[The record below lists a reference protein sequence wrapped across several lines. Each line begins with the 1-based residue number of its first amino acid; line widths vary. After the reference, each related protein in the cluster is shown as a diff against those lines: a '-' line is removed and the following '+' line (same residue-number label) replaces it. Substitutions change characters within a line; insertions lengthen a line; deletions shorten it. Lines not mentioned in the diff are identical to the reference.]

1 MEKRKRI
8 CVRDV
13 MNPNFD
19 IVDRMATVREVLVNM
34 KHVENKSV
42 IVKKRDENDEIG
54 IVLFSD
60 IARNVLGKDHAS
72 DRINVYEIMQKPAIS
87 VHPNMDIRY
96 CARLLGRFHLT
107 RVPVIENNTIV
118 GMVSFTDL
126 IIRGLVEQEG
136 LEMTPSAAMIR

>member
-1 MEKRKRI
+1 MEKRNRI

-34 KHVENKSV
+34 KHVENKSL

-60 IARNVLGKDHAS
+60 IARNVLGEDHAS

-107 RVPVIENNTIV
+107 RVPVIENDTIV

-126 IIRGLVEQEG
+126 VIRGLVEQEG